1 MHFDEKLIM
10 NVFKIAENSV
20 KSHKRRIIFLR
31 RENLNIYRRA
41 IFSCVRQLFRLIT
54 LLKIESPGAGLTP
67 CPLYV
72 SSKLSIYHAFMAAQK
87 KTIAS
92 KIQPPMINSF
102 SRDYQSSFISNYCP

>member
-31 RENLNIYRRA
+31 RENLHIYRRA
-41 IFSCVRQLFRLIT
+41 IFSYVRQLFRLIT
-54 LLKIESPGAGLTP
+54 LLKIESPGAGLTL
-67 CPLYV
+67 CPFYV

-87 KTIAS
+87 RQLRAKFN
-92 KIQPPMINSF
+92 PL
-102 SRDYQSSFISNYCP
+102 